1 MTEANSTDTRN
12 VIESQPTGIQIEAL
26 RQYAREEGRNWK
38 SRLLDDWTN
47 GRTVGPLQE
56 VRNQFGPSW
65 LLKHGAE
72 VVR

>member
-1 MTEANSTDTRN
+1 MSKVKSTDVEN
-12 VIESQPTGIQIEAL
+12 VIEQQPTGIQIDAL

-65 LLKHGAE
+65 LLTHGTKA
-72 VVR
+72 VR